1 MGQGMTTAWQ
11 TASTD
16 AIVIDGTI
24 YRTTDRCF
32 MVRPASRV
40 RLVGYEP
47 ALWLVIEDEGRD
59 EQRIRVESVPGAK
72 IRERPRLAALE
83 NEPTASG
90 EAERV
95 GT

>member
-1 MGQGMTTAWQ
+1 MTWQ
-11 TASTD
+11 AAYAD
-16 AIVIDGTI
+16 AIAIDGTI
-24 YRTTDRCF
+24 YRAAERVFTIS
-32 MVRPASRV
+32 PASRV

-59 EQRIRVESVPGAK
+59 EHRIRVETLPGAK